1 MSSAFNVRD
10 HTFGAICVRMDRAK
24 DDHATDSKGAV
35 TISHRDKI
43 VDGREADAGVQ
54 QQKFYD
60 ADMQNVNIN
69 LMQSMQINRR
79 LQQSGEE
86 DAKIA
91 HHIQINRRLHQSE
104 ETDDQPH
111 RLYSRCVSVDGSSSG
126 GSGNEKMRYHGRKS
140 DSPPI
145 RSPSYVQHRQYRSS
159 VHRSMDVLHSTI
171 ETIDNNKENTMPTTT
186 SASPDI
192 RLDSPKFALAQQ
204 NSPNTPLSCY
214 KSPPSTHSSP
224 MYTAHETHT
233 DCNVFTYSPLI
244 SEPFKNSTY
253 FHFPDVDHMP
263 TPSALP
269 TAMATKD
276 DNSNLLNDMN
286 TLQIEDDSPKVGIGG
301 SGRKTKKEAIRRA
314 RLKSISLDS
323 DGARLVE
330 ENLCIPVE
338 ELVERTLPQTGAFT
352 SEHGQSLDGSYEALD
367 EQTTATT
374 PIAYKSTSIKNNQL
388 VLDLSFRDETLS
400 RSLNRMDDD
409 ATATKLHTPKTP
421 TLTQARQKAISL
433 DSAPMSVIRDKRS
446 HLSSASSDNCHQ
458 PMLRAKPLHHC
469 LQVESKASISVPTT
483 PKRQHMGRTCKQ
495 LGGSGSSGKSA
506 KKLTCG
512 VNFNLTGSSHSGST
526 GLGVV
531 KKPNAG
537 IDRKSMIDGD
547 ASATYISLPMQSN
560 VNLKTL
566 PEKTIICDFTLNA
579 TDRASIETNVED
591 YYDEAYGGES
601 DDASYTAADDIECDI
616 IGGSVNSL
624 ISGSN
629 VSSNN
634 IGTGSNGNGNGNGTG
649 SSSSRNQNVLSL
661 SNYSLSNFQG
671 SHCSLAR
678 SNYNLYGVS
687 SGGNSTNGPSTAN
700 RSAFVNVSGAGTAGT
715 RIHGAQSNQSSAT
728 SAFPMFPMS
737 TSRSSINC
745 CGKKNLLQRR
755 GSNTSLTLNIVGG
768 GNLSSAKKGLLER
781 RNSNASLTLN
791 IQKRA
796 LSTSNCYLQH
806 SEEQQTCTMCGGGGI
821 IKKLEQQDASYG
833 DRTMRT
839 KTTRSTHRRKF
850 LSSENLNIHQSFSL
864 CQLPIKTSSVFDLNQ
879 TSGERL
885 HHNADYDDDEDDD
898 DDDDEDDDDD
908 DGNELIYCPCTN
920 NIIRNITTKP
930 LSPQTTSEDF
940 KIYLANIQILQNAS
954 NLLTEHE
961 LNVLGHVFNRSYT
974 EKPAKSGSGADAP
987 TTNESK
993 VKKKDSAAS
1002 TTIKASAQLPSERE
1016 QNCLLTNLHQEF
1028 WDLPTNYQEKP
1039 LIFGSHAKNRYKTIL
1054 PNEHSRVILV
1064 SEFDDDDAKEAK
1076 GRHPQEQSTFELY
1089 INANYI
1095 KVSDSFHYY

>member
-1 MSSAFNVRD
+1 
-10 HTFGAICVRMDRAK
+10 MDRAK

-35 TISHRDKI
+35 TISHREKI
-43 VDGREADAGVQ
+43 VDDREADAGVQ

-60 ADMQNVNIN
+60 ADMQNININ
-69 LMQSMQINRR
+69 LMQSMQM
-79 LQQSGEE
+79 
-86 DAKIA
+86 
-91 HHIQINRRLHQSE
+91 NRRLHQSGDE
-104 ETDDQPH
+104 DAKKVHHIQMNRRLHQSDDADDFSEHHHPH
-111 RLYSRCVSVDGSSSG
+111 PLYSRCVSVDGSSSG

-171 ETIDNNKENTMPTTT
+171 ETIDNNKENTVPTAT

-224 MYTAHETHT
+224 MYTAHEAHT

-244 SEPFKNSTY
+244 TEPFKHSTY

-263 TPSALP
+263 TPSTLP
-269 TAMATKD
+269 TTMTTKD
-276 DNSNLLNDMN
+276 DNSNLLNNMN

-301 SGRKTKKEAIRRA
+301 STRKTKKEAIRRA

-352 SEHGQSLDGSYEALD
+352 SEHGQSLDGSFEELD
-367 EQTTATT
+367 EQTTVTNRT
-374 PIAYKSTSIKNNQL
+374 PIAYESSSMENNQL
-388 VLDLSFRDETLS
+388 VLDLKFRDET
-400 RSLNRMDDD
+400 RSMNRMDDD
-409 ATATKLHTPKTP
+409 ATTTKLHTPKTP
-421 TLTQARQKAISL
+421 TLTQARQKAISF
-433 DSAPMSVIRDKRS
+433 DSAQKSIIREKRS

-469 LQVESKASISVPTT
+469 LQVETKASISVPTT
-483 PKRQHMGRTCKQ
+483 PKRQHHGKTCKP
-495 LGGSGSSGKSA
+495 LGGTVSSSKSA

-512 VNFNLTGSSHSGST
+512 VNFNLAAPSHGASA
-526 GLGVV
+526 GLGIV
-531 KKPNAG
+531 KKSNSG
-537 IDRKSMIDGD
+537 IDRKSMIDED
-547 ASATYISLPMQSN
+547 TSAAYVSLPMQSN
-560 VNLKTL
+560 ANLRTL

-579 TDRASIETNVED
+579 TDRASIEANFED
-591 YYDEAYGGES
+591 YYDETYGGES
-601 DDASYTAADDIECDI
+601 DDASYMAADDIECDI

-629 VSSNN
+629 LSSNN
-634 IGTGSNGNGNGNGTG
+634 VGTGSNGNGNGTG
-649 SSSSRNQNVLSL
+649 SRSSRNQNVLSL

-678 SNYNLYGVS
+678 SNYNLCGVS
-687 SGGNSTNGPSTAN
+687 SGGNSTIGPSAAN
-700 RSAFVNVSGAGTAGT
+700 QSAFVNTAVGTAGNCM
-715 RIHGAQSNQSSAT
+715 HGTQADQSSET
-728 SAFPMFPMS
+728 SAFPMFPIS

-755 GSNTSLTLNIVGG
+755 GSNTSLTLNIVSG
-768 GNLSSAKKGLLER
+768 GNLSAAKKGLLER

-806 SEEQQTCTMCGGGGI
+806 SEEQQTCTMCGGGGF
-821 IKKLEQQDASYG
+821 IKKLEQQDVSYG
-833 DRTMRT
+833 DKTMRT

-850 LSSENLNIHQSFSL
+850 LSSENLNVHHPFSL

-879 TSGERL
+879 TSGEML
-885 HHNADYDDDEDDD
+885 HHVADYDDDEDDD
-898 DDDDEDDDDD
+898 DDD
-908 DGNELIYCPCTN
+908 GNKFTYCPCTN

-954 NLLTEHE
+954 NLLTEHK
-961 LNVLGHVFNRSYT
+961 LNVLGHVFNRGYAENPTQS
-974 EKPAKSGSGADAP
+974 ASSADTS
-987 TTNESK
+987 TTNESNANRME
-993 VKKKDSAAS
+993 SAAS
-1002 TTIKASAQLPSERE
+1002 AIIRASVAQLPSEKE
-1016 QNCLLTNLHQEF
+1016 QNCLLTNLHKEF
-1028 WDLPTNYQEKP
+1028 WELPTNYQEKP

-1054 PNEHSRVILV
+1054 PNEHSRVILD
-1064 SEFDDDDAKEAK
+1064 SEFDDDDAEEAR
-1076 GRHPQEQSTFELY
+1076 GCHPQEQSTFELY

-1095 KVSDSFHYY
+1095 KVS